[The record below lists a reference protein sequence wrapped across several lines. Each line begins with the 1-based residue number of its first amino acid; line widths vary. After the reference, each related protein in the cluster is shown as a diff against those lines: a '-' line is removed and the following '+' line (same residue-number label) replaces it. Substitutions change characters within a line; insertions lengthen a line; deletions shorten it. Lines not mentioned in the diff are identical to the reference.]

1 MGSDIQAYVEYKAEK
16 DQEWTFLAN
25 VKLQSDIMLFAML
38 GIGGTG
44 LEPVVASRGFPKDDV
59 SEEVFLEYSMDV
71 VEEPNSGR
79 DCSTEDAM
87 DLVDK
92 KISKWIDE
100 NHNYI
105 SRPDFFSPSF
115 ITLEELKEA
124 VARKK
129 SIKWEKVKVVQ
140 ASGVDV
146 DCTIACMEAAEKA
159 GFKTRLV
166 FWFY

>member
-1 MGSDIQAYVEYKAEK
+1 MGFDIQAYVEYKAEK

-25 VKLQSDIMLFAML
+25 MKLQSDLVLFGLL
-38 GIGGTG
+38 GIGGMD
-44 LEPVVASRGFPKDDV
+44 LEPVVASRGFPKDDA
-59 SEEVFLEYSMDV
+59 SEEVFFEYSVDV
-71 VEEPNSGR
+71 VDDPCGSR
-79 DCSTEDAM
+79 DCSTKDAM
-87 DLVDK
+87 DVVDK
-92 KISKWIDE
+92 EISQWLDE

-115 ITLEELKEA
+115 ITIEELKEA